1 MGGGAEYRRHRC
13 WNPAAAVLP
22 YADDVPLSLRTLTFR
37 IDLWALFLLGLARR
51 VCLLTSGNLWGHA

>member
-1 MGGGAEYRRHRC
+1 MGVGQSTEGIGAGIL
-13 WNPAAAVLP
+13 LP